1 MDSSYIGI
9 QYISTD
15 VYNIPY
21 FYSIII
27 YSNNNFDNNPE
38 PESILIALH
47 ASYRPG
53 DICTRTRFLK
63 MHKILLKNKITY
75 NYM

>member
-15 VYNIPY
+15 VNNILY
-21 FYSIII
+21 FYSII
-27 YSNNNFDNNPE
+27 YNSNNFDNNPE
-38 PESILIALH
+38 PESIALH

-53 DICTRTRFLK
+53 DICTRTHGF
-63 MHKILLKNKITY
+63 
-75 NYM
+75 

>member
-38 PESILIALH
+38 PESIALH

-53 DICTRTRFLK
+53 DICTRTRFLNAS
-63 MHKILLKNKITY
+63 KILLKIK
-75 NYM
+75 